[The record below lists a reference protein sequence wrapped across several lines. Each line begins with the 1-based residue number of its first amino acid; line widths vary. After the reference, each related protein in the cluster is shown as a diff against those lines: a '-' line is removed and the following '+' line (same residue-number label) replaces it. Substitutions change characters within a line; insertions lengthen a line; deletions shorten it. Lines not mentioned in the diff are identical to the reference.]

1 MDRKNLELTGWRL
14 RRLAR
19 GLHWS
24 TVLALGLVAFDVTFY
39 YSTVAP
45 VMQEQTRLRS
55 EASKLHAALEGSP
68 VRDASAPGDPEADLA
83 AFYAALARPAN
94 APELLRRLHRTAQA
108 HGLRLEQGEYRP
120 LADPGGKLTRYQILL
135 PATGTYPEV
144 RRFLTQAGR
153 EIPGLSLDG
162 ISFQRQKIGDEAL
175 QAQIKFTLFLSMQG

>member
-1 MDRKNLELTGWRL
+1 MDRKNLELTSWRL

-19 GLHWS
+19 GLHW
-24 TVLALGLVAFDVTFY
+24 TMVLALGLAAFDVAFY
-39 YSTVAP
+39 YSTVVP
-45 VMQEQTRLRS
+45 VLQERARLRA
-55 EASKLHAALEGSP
+55 ETSKLHAALEGSP
-68 VRDASAPGDPEADLA
+68 AREATAPRDPEADLA
-83 AFYAALARPAN
+83 AFYAALARPAS
-94 APELLRRLHRTAQA
+94 APELLRRLHRAAQA

>member
-1 MDRKNLELTGWRL
+1 MDRKKIELTSWRL

-19 GLHWS
+19 GLNL
-24 TVLALGLVAFDVTFY
+24 TMVLALGLAAFDVPFY
-39 YSTVAP
+39 YSAVAP
-45 VMQEQTRLRS
+45 VLQERTRLRA
-55 EASKLHAALEGSP
+55 EASKLHATLEGSP
-68 VRDASAPGDPEADLA
+68 AREASAPRDPEADLA

-94 APELLRRLHRTAQA
+94 APELLRRLHRAAQT

-135 PATGTYPEV
+135 PAKGTYPEV
-144 RRFLTQAGR
+144 RRFLAQAGR

>member
-1 MDRKNLELTGWRL
+1 MDRENLKLTGWRL

-24 TVLALGLVAFDVTFY
+24 TVLALGLVAFDVTFH
-39 YSTVAP
+39 YSAVAP
-45 VMQEQTRLRS
+45 LLQERTRLRA
-55 EASKLHAALEGSP
+55 EAAKLHAVVNASP
-68 VRDASAPGDPEADLA
+68 VRDATTPGDPELDLA
-83 AFYAALARPAN
+83 AFYAALASPAN
-94 APELLRRLHRTAQA
+94 APELLRRLHLTAQA
-108 HGLRLEQGEYRP
+108 HGLRLEHGEYRP

-135 PATGTYPEV
+135 PAKGTYPEV

-175 QAQIKFTLFLSMQG
+175 QAQIKFTLFLSTQG

>member
-19 GLHWS
+19 GLHW
-24 TVLALGLVAFDVTFY
+24 TMVLALGLVAFDVAFH
-39 YSTVAP
+39 YSAVGP
-45 VMQEQTRLRS
+45 VLQERTRLRA
-55 EASKLHAALEGSP
+55 EAAKLHAALNDSP
-68 VRDASAPGDPEADLA
+68 VRDATAPGDPGADLA

-94 APELLRRLHRTAQA
+94 APDLLRRLHRTAQA
-108 HGLRLEQGEYRP
+108 NGLRLEHGEYRP

-135 PATGTYPEV
+135 PAKGTYPEV
-144 RRFLTQAGR
+144 RRFLAQAGR

-175 QAQIKFTLFLSMQG
+175 QTQIKFTLFLSMQG

>member
-1 MDRKNLELTGWRL
+1 M
-14 RRLAR
+14 AR
-19 GLHWS
+19 GLNL
-24 TVLALGLVAFDVTFY
+24 TMVLALGLVAFDVPFY
-39 YSTVAP
+39 YSAVAP
-45 VMQEQTRLRS
+45 VLQERTRLRA
-55 EASKLHAALEGSP
+55 EASKLHATLEGSP
-68 VRDASAPGDPEADLA
+68 AREASAPRDPEADLA

-94 APELLRRLHRTAQA
+94 APELLRRLHRAAQT

-135 PATGTYPEV
+135 PAKGTYPEV
-144 RRFLTQAGR
+144 RRFLAQAGR